1 MQAGFTPASV
11 EAVSSP
17 IGPVLG
23 FETADPFKEPDA
35 SVDTLAHLGPLA
47 PLAGVWRSTDGY
59 DNHPVQSGAETAV
72 YIEHYEAQP
81 IDPQTNGPQ
90 LFYGM
95 RYHTRITQPGSVA
108 MFHEQVGFWLW
119 EPDSRTIL
127 LTVAIPRGQVAL
139 ADGTCEPDAT
149 SFEVRA
155 RRDSTTFGI
164 ASNPFLDAFFRT
176 ESFRMT
182 VTIASP
188 DEWSYDQNARL
199 VLPGRAEPFDHVD
212 RNTLRRVAP
221 PTPNPL
227 ALAAQSG
234 AGNEATTQDG
244 SLGIGK
250 PTESQR

>member
-1 MQAGFTPASV
+1 MTSAKHSGF
-11 EAVSSP
+11 
-17 IGPVLG
+17 G
-23 FETADPFKEPDA
+23 FETSDPFKEPNP

-47 PLAGVWRSTDGY
+47 PLAGIWHSSSGY

-72 YIEHYEAQP
+72 YIERYEAQP

-182 VTIASP
+182 VTVASA

-199 VLPGRAEPFDHVD
+199 ILPGRDEPFDHVD
-212 RNTLRRVAP
+212 RNTLRRIAP

-227 ALAAQSG
+227 ALAARSV
-234 AGNEATTQDG
+234 TTTGPTVHDG

-250 PTESQR
+250 PH

>member
-1 MQAGFTPASV
+1 MATAAGSGF
-11 EAVSSP
+11 
-17 IGPVLG
+17 G
-23 FETADPFKEPDA
+23 FETSDPFHEPTP

-47 PLAGVWRSTDGY
+47 PLAGIWHSTTGY
-59 DNHPVQSGAETAV
+59 DNHPVQGGAETAV
-72 YIEHYEAQP
+72 FIERYEAQP
-81 IDPQTNGPQ
+81 LDPQTNGPQ
-90 LFYGM
+90 LFYGL

-119 EPDSRTIL
+119 EPDSHTIL

-139 ADGTCEPDAT
+139 ADGTAEPDAT

-155 RRDSTTFGI
+155 RRDSTTNGI

-199 VLPGRAEPFDHVD
+199 VLPGREEPFDHVD
-212 RNTLRRVAP
+212 RNTLRRIAP

-227 ALAAQSG
+227 ALAARTG
-234 AGNEATTQDG
+234 AASATDAHDG

-250 PTESQR
+250 PH

>member
-1 MQAGFTPASV
+1 MISATNSDFGFD
-11 EAVSSP
+11 
-17 IGPVLG
+17 
-23 FETADPFKEPDA
+23 TADPFKEPDP

-47 PLAGVWRSTDGY
+47 PLAGVWQSAGGY
-59 DNHPVQSGAETAV
+59 DNHPVKTGAETAV
-72 YIEHYEAQP
+72 FIEHYEAQP
-81 IDPQTNGPQ
+81 LDPQTNGPQ
-90 LFYGM
+90 LFYGL

-127 LTVAIPRGQVAL
+127 LTVATPRGQVAL

-155 RRDSTTFGI
+155 RRDTTTFGI
-164 ASNPFLDAFFRT
+164 ASNPFLDTFFRT

-188 DEWSYDQNARL
+188 DEWSYDENTRL
-199 VLPGRAEPFDHVD
+199 ILPDRDEPFDHVD
-212 RNTLRRVAP
+212 RNTLHRVAP

-227 ALAAQSG
+227 ALAARSG
-234 AGNEATTQDG
+234 QPSTPMVGDG

-250 PTESQR
+250 PR